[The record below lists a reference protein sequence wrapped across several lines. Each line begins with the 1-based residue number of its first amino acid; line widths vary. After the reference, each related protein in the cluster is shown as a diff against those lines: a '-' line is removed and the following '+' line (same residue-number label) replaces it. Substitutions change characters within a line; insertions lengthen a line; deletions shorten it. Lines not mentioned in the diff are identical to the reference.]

1 MTWGSL
7 NPVRSRL
14 SRRESDEIEK
24 AITKG
29 SVHFKVTHR
38 KASKLLLWV
47 VEGAIGMVIFLLA
60 WQLVAEMVY
69 TMKDVSFP
77 NPYDTF
83 VRLGALL
90 GGQKLYDY
98 TIYDHTLASLTRW
111 AIGYILAVALG
122 LVLGIAIGVSRP
134 FRNLSM
140 TSVTIIQLIPG
151 LAWIPIALLIFG
163 LGEVATI
170 FIIFMTV
177 LPTIIISTASA
188 IQSAPPIYVKAARIM
203 GMSRFSTFFKVLIP
217 SSSLQI
223 LTGLRVGLANGWRVL
238 IAAEMIVGIAI
249 GLGFSLIQSRWSL
262 DFVAAFVSIMII
274 CVIGLFI
281 EKFLFNYIERRLM
294 SRLGINQGG

>member
-1 MTWGSL
+1 MTWNSR
-7 NPVRSRL
+7 NPATLRF
-14 SRRESDEIEK
+14 SRRESDEIGT
-24 AITKG
+24 AIASG
-29 SVHFKVTHR
+29 SVHFKVTR
-38 KASKLLLWV
+38 SKTTKLLLWV
-47 VEGAIGMVIFLLA
+47 IEGAIGIAIFLII
-60 WQLVAEMVY
+60 WQVVAEMIY
-69 TMKDVSFP
+69 AMKGVSFP
-77 NPYDTF
+77 YPYETI
-83 VRLGALL
+83 VRAGALL
-90 GGQKLYDY
+90 GGQQLYDY

-122 LVLGIAIGVSRP
+122 LVMGVAIGVSRP

-140 TSVTIIQLIPG
+140 TSVTVIQLIPG

-163 LGEVATI
+163 LGETATV

-238 IAAEMIVGIAI
+238 IAAEMIVGVAI

-281 EKFLFNYIERRLM
+281 EKVLFNYIERRLM